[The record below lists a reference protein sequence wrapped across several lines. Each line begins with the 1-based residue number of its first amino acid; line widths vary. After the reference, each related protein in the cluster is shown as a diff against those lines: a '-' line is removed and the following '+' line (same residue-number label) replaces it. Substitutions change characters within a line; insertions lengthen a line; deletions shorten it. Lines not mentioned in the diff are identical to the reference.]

1 MSQLGE
7 SSARVRWIAACTA
20 GLVVGMGAALS
31 LGRPIEAVVGMM
43 LVTPILTFL
52 VGASLGASQWLE
64 LRRSLRRAAAWIP
77 ATSLGLGLGLAAG
90 VVTVEQIGTFVT
102 GARPHVL
109 GLGWGMRALSLAA
122 VGAIAGLCL
131 GLAQGLVLRRQVG
144 GAVRAWAARSAAAL
158 GAAFCLASLLV
169 DGVIG
174 GLGSPLGVGVFVTS
188 AGLLLGAGTARP
200 LLRAA

>member
-7 SSARVRWIAACTA
+7 ASARVRWIAVCMA

-90 VVTVEQIGTFVT
+90 VVAVEQIGTFVT

-122 VGAIAGLCL
+122 VGVIAGLCL
-131 GLAQGLVLRRQVG
+131 GLAQGLVLRRQA
-144 GAVRAWAARSAAAL
+144 GAARAWAARSAAAL

-174 GLGSPLGVGVFVTS
+174 GLGSPLGVGVFVTA